1 MGSRI
6 LLADDSITIQ
16 KVVNLTFADE
26 GIEVVAVSNGD
37 TAERRLAEVNPDLV
51 LADIFMPGKNGYE
64 LCEYIKRSAQ
74 FSKVPVVLL
83 IGAFEPFN
91 EAEARRVHADAHL
104 TKPFE
109 SRTLVE
115 TVRKLINVGGQPRT
129 GPIAPVP
136 VPEAKVEEPRQ
147 SITTSNM
154 KALGPDDFPPVTEA
168 AIMAQPSD
176 MSADPL
182 NEVAPLDIDYSPVE
196 MPVSVTTDA
205 QYLSG
210 ESAFNTSSGWSRR
223 TDELSFSTDQ
233 APFQSFGL
241 NDLNLEA
248 SELSAPISIAVEE
261 QPPDFSLSTEVVN
274 TPSSFRDTQDV
285 RLDYGKSGS
294 QTDYEVIGFDV
305 DALDPLDVDASKLH
319 VEEESQPRAT
329 QPHSFDTTRLDIAV
343 SQIPD
348 DVPVD
353 TNPLE
358 MPSSSGDLSFSFGE
372 QASDSGD
379 PSALLAVDEPLG
391 DVLMD
396 ESLRESFSSEQA
408 PAAEQPLDQSLTGEA
423 FSIEFIPQETAEA
436 LPDERPETVAT
447 ATTGVEVAISE
458 SESAPDQTTDAQA
471 ADEQQMIASNEYAQ
485 TASFDVVSTP
495 VEEIAQEESRGE
507 ADSKS
512 DAAYGFESARQAEHD
527 SYDSASHEPVLDSDF
542 TAYSTWP
549 GEGTRFAPI
558 DIEATSVDEQ
568 ATAGVKDEVIEP
580 EKGFEFTS
588 ATNEAPQAGPEPARS
603 VAPVSEEPLVVEALA
618 PETTGQATELSPALI
633 DEIVRRVVA
642 QMSDSVVR
650 EIAWDVVPDCV
661 ERVIKDMTRQ
671 ELSKR

>member
-1 MGSRI
+1 MGSKI

-136 VPEAKVEEPRQ
+136 VPEPPVTELPVPEAPVQEAPRQ
-147 SITTSNM
+147 SLLTKNM
-154 KALGPDDFPPVTEA
+154 VALGPEDFPPVTA
-168 AIMAQPSD
+168 SASMALPSE
-176 MSADPL
+176 MSADSL
-182 NEVAPLDIDYSPVE
+182 NEAAPLDIDYSPAD

-205 QYLSG
+205 QPLSDDYG
-210 ESAFNTSSGWSRR
+210 SSGWSRR
-223 TDELSFSTDQ
+223 TDDLIFSTDQ

-241 NDLNLEA
+241 NDLNIEA
-248 SELSAPISIAVEE
+248 GELAAPIAVAVEE
-261 QPPDFSLSTEVVN
+261 QLSDFSVNTEIVN
-274 TPSSFRDTQDV
+274 TPLGFSPEQDV
-285 RLDYGKSGS
+285 RIDYGKSEG

-305 DALDPLDVDASKLH
+305 DPHDPLDVDADKLH
-319 VEEESQPRAT
+319 VEEESQTRAT
-329 QPHSFDTTRLDIAV
+329 QPHSFNTTRLDISV
-343 SQIPD
+343 SQIQD
-348 DVPVD
+348 DGSVD

-358 MPSSSGDLSFSFGE
+358 MPAASGDADFNFGG

-379 PSALLAVDEPLG
+379 PSSLLTVDEPLG

-396 ESLRESFSSEQA
+396 ESVRESFSTEQTQA
-408 PAAEQPLDQSLTGEA
+408 SEQPLDQSLTGEA
-423 FSIEFIPQETAEA
+423 FNIEFIPQETAEA
-436 LPDERPETVAT
+436 LPGEFQETVPT
-447 ATTGVEVAISE
+447 PTTGVEVVTGE
-458 SESAPDQTTDAQA
+458 TNQTTDAQSA
-471 ADEQQMIASNEYAQ
+471 VEQQMIGSNEYAE
-485 TASFDVVSTP
+485 TASFERLSAP
-495 VEEIAQEESRGE
+495 VEETVQGE
-507 ADSKS
+507 PSSKS
-512 DAAYGFESARQAEHD
+512 DSAYGFESAEQA
-527 SYDSASHEPVLDSDF
+527 SYDSNGSASRQPVHGSDF

-549 GEGTRFAPI
+549 GEEASFAPI
-558 DIEATSVDEQ
+558 DIEATTVDEP
-568 ATAGVKDEVIEP
+568 AVADVNDEVGEP
-580 EKGFEFTS
+580 EKGFEFASS
-588 ATNEAPQAGPEPARS
+588 AATQASQEPAQS
-603 VAPVSEEPLVVEALA
+603 VAPVTEEPLAVEPAA
-618 PETTGQATELSPALI
+618 ELSPALI
-633 DEIVRRVVA
+633 DEIVRRVVT
-642 QMSDSVVR
+642 QISDSVVR
-650 EIAWDVVPDCV
+650 EIAWEVVPDCV
-661 ERVIKDMTRQ
+661 ERVIKDLTRQ